1 MATVSVS
8 PTTQG
13 SWLSHGVTWEAVQ
26 RTAEKESSDE
36 DSRSAAESRSE
47 NSRPHRQYRV
57 VQRPRRRRE
66 ARCAVG
72 AEARRQRRRLR
83 LRRALRDWEV
93 AARPGALGAHAQ
105 ASGRPGLRAGGHRAR
120 GPRGPRRV
128 AAPRG
133 RRRRVPRRP
142 RRPQA
147 RPRVRVAER
156 ARGLAHAPDLGLAR
170 PAARLRL
177 RHPVGEGWRRQ
188 EGRLR
193 LQRGD
198 DRHDERGFRD
208 RVAPVRRDGRAA
220 NGSPVDD
227 RQDIVGDAPERRDL
241 REAHGVLVDNDALL
255 CDAGSARRRLAGHWQ
270 ALDHRRQ
277 TRRC

>member
-66 ARCAVG
+66 ARRAVG

-133 RRRRVPRRP
+133 RRRRVPAAP
-142 RRPQA
+142 
-147 RPRVRVAER
+147 
-156 ARGLAHAPDLGLAR
+156 RGLAHAPGLGPAR
-170 PAARLRL
+170 PTARIPWETGGGDKKNGFGYSAATIGMTNL
-177 RHPVGEGWRRQ
+177 
-188 EGRLR
+188 
-193 LQRGD
+193 D
-198 DRHDERGFRD
+198 FAT
-208 RVAPVRRDGRAA
+208 VAPVRRDGRAVDSA
-220 NGSPVDD
+220 PVHHG
-227 RQDIVGDAPERRDL
+227 QDKGQ
-241 REAHGVLVDNDALL
+241 GQG
-255 CDAGSARRRLAGHWQ
+255 CGSAGADEGVAGR
-270 ALDHRRQ
+270 AEVAA
-277 TRRC
+277 TGG